1 MAVTIDELQVDV
13 TQPTA
18 TATATPET
26 GAAQDEAARTRQF
39 DALLAERARIAA
51 RLVAD

>member
-18 TATATPET
+18 TDSPE
-26 GAAQDEAARTRQF
+26 AAQTQDEAARTRQF
-39 DALLAERARIAA
+39 DALLAERARVATRLIA
-51 RLVAD
+51 D